1 MSDAKRLYNRDFV
14 LWSKTQA
21 NGLRSVARG
30 GSNQQLDWENL
41 AEEIESLG
49 ISQLRELKGQIRR
62 IIEHLLKLE
71 NSAAIGPRSGW
82 IELIDAPEMKSRP
95 CSKIAL
101 A

>member
-1 MSDAKRLYNRDFV
+1 MSDAKTLYNRDFV

-30 GSNQQLDWENL
+30 GSNQ
-41 AEEIESLG
+41 
-49 ISQLRELKGQIRR
+49 LRELKSQIRR